1 MALHRLDDEDRNV
14 LAPKRRLERVQIVER
29 DA

>member
-14 LAPKRRLERVQIVER
+14 LAPKRRLECLKIVEW
-29 DA
+29 DL